1 MAIQR
6 HKAAMVRSDLSRPV
20 QLLLQTGL
28 LASGQSLFD
37 YGCGQGGD
45 VRRLQQM
52 GYEASGWDPH
62 FTPNT
67 PKSPAD
73 VVNLGF
79 VLNVIER
86 AQERLEVL
94 REAWALS
101 GEVLLVAVR
110 SFSDT
115 KTVPGRP
122 YGDGYL
128 TKIGTFQKFYDQLE
142 LKNFLTSGLGVKPV
156 PLAPGIVALFR
167 EEQRRQAFV
176 SERFRRSVAVSSARR
191 AHSLFESHTELFEA
205 LYHAHVALGRMP
217 DSSEWGG
224 LRDLVDVTGSVRRA
238 AGVLRRVYGPEHLR
252 EIADLKAED
261 LLVFL
266 ALERLEGRPKF
277 GQLGAGL
284 RRDVRAFFGT
294 YKKACEKADRFL
306 FSAGDPLLIDAACR
320 DSPVGKLLPEA
331 LYVHASAVSELEG
344 VLRVVEGCARTLVGE
359 IDRANVIKFGRRR
372 KTVSYLA
379 YPDFDRVAHPS
390 LHFSVS
396 VDLRGLRAKW
406 QGFEERENPPIL
418 HRKELMV
425 SDAYPGKKKF
435 TRISRQEA
443 AAGLLGKPGIGLKR
457 GWEEALRGS
466 GKRTA
471 GHRLVD
477 IDN

>member
-1 MAIQR
+1 MA
-6 HKAAMVRSDLSRPV
+6 RSDLSRPV
-20 QLLLQTGL
+20 QLLLHTGL
-28 LASGQSLFD
+28 LAAGQSLFD
-37 YGCGQGGD
+37 YGCGQGDD

-52 GYEASGWDPH
+52 GYKASGWDPH
-62 FTPNT
+62 FTPNA

-101 GEVLLVAVR
+101 GEVMLVAVR

-167 EEQRRQAFV
+167 DEKRRQEFV

-205 LYHAHVALGRMP
+205 LYLAHVALGRMP
-217 DSSEWGG
+217 DASEWDRLNEAIEVAGTA
-224 LRDLVDVTGSVRRA
+224 RKA
-238 AGVLRRVYGPEHLR
+238 FGVLRHVHGQDHLR
-252 EIADLKAED
+252 AIADLRAED

-266 ALERLEGRPKF
+266 ALERLEDRPRF
-277 GQLGAGL
+277 GQLGDRV

-294 YKKACEKADRFL
+294 YKQACVEADRL
-306 FSAGDPLLIDAACR
+306 LLSAGNPLLRDAACR
-320 DSPVGKLLPEA
+320 DSAVGKLLPTAFFIHEA
-331 LYVHASAVSELEG
+331 GLSQLEG
-344 VLRVVEGCARTLVGE
+344 VLRVVEGCARSLVGE
-359 IDRANVIKFGRRR
+359 IEGANVIKFGRRR
-372 KTVSYLA
+372 PTVSYLC
-379 YPDFDRVAHPS
+379 YPGFDRVAHPT
-390 LHFSVS
+390 LRFSVS
-396 VDLRGLRAKW
+396 VDLGALRATW
-406 QGFEERENPPIL
+406 HDFEVRENPPVL
-418 HRKELMV
+418 HRKELFV
-425 SDAYPGKKKF
+425 PLDYPGRAKF
-435 TRISRQEA
+435 ARLSRQEERA
-443 AAGLLGKPGIGLKR
+443 ELLGRNDIGSAD
-457 GWEEALRGS
+457 GWGRALREG
-466 GKRTA
+466 GWRVV
-471 GHRLVD
+471 GHRLSSSTES
-477 IDN
+477 